1 MLSRVQD
8 NLFFESNT
16 HSVVISLIDYA
27 AFNGSFKT
35 NPFNFQTFG
44 LTYLSLSV
52 DGRVHTGKPITM
64 DFDRSQYVGAFFGT
78 NLAMGLINKDAG
90 NEIVGFKVWLRS
102 LRFWSDPKS
111 VGRGPVWDGQGQSLA
126 IELKFSR
133 VLAAPIQVIVY
144 AELDSVLEVSKTRQ
158 LLISYTAWKRK
169 NYK

>member
-16 HSVVISLIDYA
+16 HSVVISLVDDA

-44 LTYLSLSV
+44 LTHLSLSV

-90 NEIVGFKVWLRS
+90 NEIDYWDFKYGYALYAFDLTPS
-102 LRFWSDPKS
+102 LLGGDQFEMARASH
-111 VGRGPVWDGQGQSLA
+111 
-126 IELKFSR
+126 
-133 VLAAPIQVIVY
+133 
-144 AELDSVLEVSKTRQ
+144 
-158 LLISYTAWKRK
+158 
-169 NYK
+169 